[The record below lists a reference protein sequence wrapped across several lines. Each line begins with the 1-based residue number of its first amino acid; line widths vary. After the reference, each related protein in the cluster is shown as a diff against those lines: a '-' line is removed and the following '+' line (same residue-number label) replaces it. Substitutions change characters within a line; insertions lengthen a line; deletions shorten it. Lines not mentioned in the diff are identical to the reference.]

1 MNRLT
6 SKRSVILSLVAIVLL
21 WTLFYFAT
29 HKIVVVKNPG
39 QNSASGTL
47 VSNKKESKLNIPAGG
62 EKRLFLASGDYR
74 LAVSKDGTNEKS
86 TYYLDLS
93 GFGTKTIDLNFR
105 NQKQSI
111 SLGDSELGCVLYG
124 KKSQQVT
131 YRQCEGPSSDKNTL
145 VLTKDGEAYNKVS
158 RPHNP
163 EFLDWYLAT
172 PYLEGLLEVTMDD
185 SELQKITKL
194 NFSNN
199 LLAEA
204 KAPYKFD
211 DIKVAN
217 IFSDKNQQDNK
228 RFAVLRENMSIS
240 SFKDID
246 DTNPTSIDLSSELT
260 NGSARTVIGTIS
272 GDKLYI
278 FDGDSFYASQGDE
291 PAESRGNT
299 KTDQKL
305 LVVDLLSGQTSSV
318 ALADGILVGSI
329 SSSESGEVALSVI
342 SSREKDG
349 HSVLFIK
356 NGEVS
361 SSPLVDDMAPG
372 QACWVGNNLYYITK
386 QGEVVNYDKT
396 SSIAHLVYSNGASSL
411 SNLDC
416 VFGSLYLTI
425 NDSGSSES
433 AQIKHIMI
441 DLQTDFPDDPEATRA
456 EDIFPIIGDQENN
469 IALGDSFKSRIKI
482 LYRDFDDQSFTH
494 PCTVTDQE
502 HSDLIKYL
510 NGLGIDSKAYS
521 FSVSYDCHSATQ

>member
-6 SKRSVILSLVAIVLL
+6 SRKSIILGLVAVIFL

-29 HKIVVVKNPG
+29 HKIVVIKNPG
-39 QNSASGTL
+39 QNSASGVL
-47 VSNKKESKLNIPAGG
+47 VSSNEESKLSIPAGG

-74 LAVSKDGTNEKS
+74 LTVNKDGANQRS
-86 TYYLDLS
+86 TYYLGLS
-93 GFGTKTIDLNFR
+93 GFGTKNINLNFR

-111 SLGDSELGCVLYG
+111 SLGDSELGCVLYS

-131 YRQCEGPSSDKNTL
+131 YRQCEGPSSNKNTL
-145 VLTKDGEAYNKVS
+145 VLTKDGETYNKVS

-172 PYLEGLLEVTMDD
+172 PYLEGLLDVTMDD

-199 LLAEA
+199 LLGEA
-204 KAPYKFD
+204 RGSYKFD

-228 RFAVLRENMSIS
+228 RFAVLRENMSIL
-240 SFKDID
+240 SFRDID

-272 GDKLYI
+272 GDKLYV

-291 PAESRGNT
+291 ATESRGNT
-299 KTDQKL
+299 KADQKL
-305 LVVDLLSGQTSSV
+305 LVIDLSSGQTSSV

-329 SSSESGEVALSVI
+329 SSGESGEVALSVI

-349 HSVLFIK
+349 HSVLFVK

-361 SSPLVDDMAPG
+361 SSPMVDDMAPG

-386 QGEVVNYDKT
+386 HGEVVNYDKA
-396 SSIAHLVYSNGASSL
+396 SSTAYLVYSNGASSL
-411 SNLDC
+411 SNLAC

-433 AQIKHIMI
+433 AQVKHIAI
-441 DLQTDFPDDPEATRA
+441 DLQADFPDGQEATRA

-469 IALGDSFKSRIKI
+469 IALADSFKSRIKI
-482 LYRDFDDQSFTH
+482 LYRDFDDQGFTH
-494 PCTVTDQE
+494 PCAVTDQE
-502 HSDLIKYL
+502 YSDLIKYL